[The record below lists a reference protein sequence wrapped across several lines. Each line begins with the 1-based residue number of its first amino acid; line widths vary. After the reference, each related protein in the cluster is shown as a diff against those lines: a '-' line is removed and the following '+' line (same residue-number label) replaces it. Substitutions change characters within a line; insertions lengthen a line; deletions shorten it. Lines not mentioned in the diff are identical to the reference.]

1 MKQQK
6 DDNFQILY
14 EDLTLGS
21 NNALGVGDSG
31 MNLKPEKR
39 QITFFDLIDQ
49 ADKMKETKPSTSTGP
64 YPIQVNVNDDLA
76 DAYVRLAD
84 AVQKFYSSINNPVVR
99 DNKPARKVIL
109 KMIKK
114 ARKAQNIIKSFT
126 EDLSHLEI

>member
-6 DDNFQILY
+6 DDIFQLLY

-21 NNALGVGDSG
+21 NNAMGVGSSG
-31 MNLKPEKR
+31 MNMKPEKQ

-49 ADKMKETKPSTSTGP
+49 ADKMKESKPSTSTGP
-64 YPIQVNVNDDLA
+64 YPIQCNVNDDLA

-84 AVQKFYSSINNPVVR
+84 VIQKFYMSIKNPVVR
-99 DNKPARKVIL
+99 DNKPARKVVV

-114 ARKAQNIIKSFT
+114 ARKAQEIIKSFSD
-126 EDLSHLEI
+126 DLDKLQI